1 MFGIPFRNISNT
13 IKICLIRVNHN
24 VRSSSIR
31 LSPSPFNYS
40 PVERANQRQVHSSL
54 LLPLSS
60 HKSHK
65 LSSPSPTGGPTESA
79 TIRQTAR
86 AMESGK
92 AEAALPTPRAPHR
105 RKSLGW
111 GAGATLTPVFLL
123 QSSLLKLLSTRA
135 VVVGCPCVLTGM
147 PARPAMGRR
156 RAVAESSNSNRSPD
170 SDLIPSFR
178 SVSLGCIWLQ

>member
-1 MFGIPFRNISNT
+1 MCGPVQSASLHRLLMIPLLNEQTNAKS
-13 IKICLIRVNHN
+13 
-24 VRSSSIR
+24 
-31 LSPSPFNYS
+31 
-40 PVERANQRQVHSSL
+40 SSL

-92 AEAALPTPRAPHR
+92 AEAALPNPRAPHR

-170 SDLIPSFR
+170 SDLIPFCPFDR
-178 SVSLGCIWLQ
+178 LV